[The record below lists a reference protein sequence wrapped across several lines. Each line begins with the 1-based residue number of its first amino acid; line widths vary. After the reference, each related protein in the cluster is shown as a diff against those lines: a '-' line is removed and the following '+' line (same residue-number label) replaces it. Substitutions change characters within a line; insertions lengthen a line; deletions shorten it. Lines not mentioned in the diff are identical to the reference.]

1 MRKILKVFCTGAE
14 QDRLAE
20 TYQVVARYEGFVI
33 VEITEEKIAYITQSY
48 PVEDITDL
56 YTIHVG
62 ERTIDTTQTRID
74 AKGKL
79 RAHPAYKGIK
89 RLSTGPHHH
98 LVQFIGPIKEQW
110 LKEIKKSGGEPR
122 VPHGNF
128 TYVVRADAKTMAG
141 INALPFVRWVGHL
154 SHKDRIGPLV
164 LARPGTKSGDV
175 VERLPRTKVLPG
187 FYAVDFF
194 SAKDL
199 AASPHQREGKAS
211 IQTHIIEVAYNAGV
225 TDPVEETIIKA
236 VRDLG
241 VEGVSGVKT
250 AKRYLIQGQL
260 DTYQLETICSR
271 LLVNPIIQHIVRTEQ
286 FIFPQNPQYSFSL
299 NRMDILNDAGLAEV
313 RSQFGFTDDEL
324 QAIIA
329 YFREQGLSVEIIP
342 LTGSIE
348 LASSSAEK
356 TNSKDCTSDVSKF
369 ESYLKR

>member
-89 RLSTGPHHH
+89 RLSTGSHHH

-128 TYVVRADAKTMAG
+128 TYVVRADAKTIAG
-141 INALPFVRWVGHL
+141 INTLPFVRWVGHL

-194 SAKDL
+194 SPKDL
-199 AASPHQREGKAS
+199 AAALAGIKRLGFEIKDQDKKAALVV
-211 IQTHIIEVAYNAGV
+211 IEDPKGGVAA
-225 TDPVEETIIKA
+225 
-236 VRDLG
+236 
-241 VEGVSGVKT
+241 
-250 AKRYLIQGQL
+250 AKRLRELSAIHG
-260 DTYQLETICSR
+260 
-271 LLVNPIIQHIVRTEQ
+271 VR
-286 FIFPQNPQYSFSL
+286 FI
-299 NRMDILNDAGLAEV
+299 
-313 RSQFGFTDDEL
+313 
-324 QAIIA
+324 
-329 YFREQGLSVEIIP
+329 RERVF
-342 LTGSIE
+342 
-348 LASSSAEK
+348 K
-356 TNSKDCTSDVSKF
+356 RTSN
-369 ESYLKR
+369 